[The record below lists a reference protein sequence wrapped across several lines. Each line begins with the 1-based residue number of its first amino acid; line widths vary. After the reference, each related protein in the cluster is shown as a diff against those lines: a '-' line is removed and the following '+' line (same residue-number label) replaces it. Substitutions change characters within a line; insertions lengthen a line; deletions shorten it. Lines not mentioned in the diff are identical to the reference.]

1 MSRRLL
7 VVMIALGL
15 GLANRALPAGA
26 VTCHCFRDRS
36 YDRGDPGAVEPY
48 LRATAGNSLLSVAF
62 GVPKGDLV
70 RALMGGTAGGDLW
83 VAHAAAKVTGRE
95 AASLLT
101 ERAGGRLWPAILGEG
116 KGLGAVPR
124 RILAEGG
131 DAGRLADA
139 LVDEVL
145 VARLGIAPADLAALR
160 RLTPS
165 YQETILAVLAG
176 RWTKRSPAALA
187 ADVKAGRTTW
197 GALLHAAGIA
207 PDQIDARLPALLKP
221 LSVVPPGDLAR

>member
-1 MSRRLL
+1 MNRRFL
-7 VVMIALGL
+7 VVMLALGL
-15 GLANRALPAGA
+15 GLANRAFPAGA
-26 VTCHCFRDRS
+26 VTCHCFRDRAYNPS
-36 YDRGDPGAVEPY
+36 DPGAVEPY

-70 RALMGGTAGGDLW
+70 RALMGGTAGPDLW
-83 VAHAAAKVTGRE
+83 VAHAAAKGTGRA
-95 AASLLT
+95 AASLLG
-101 ERAGGRLWPAILGEG
+101 ERTGGRPWQAILGEG
-116 KGLGAVPR
+116 KGLGAGPR

-145 VARLGIAPADLAALR
+145 VARLGIAADDLAALR

-176 RWTKRSPAALA
+176 RWTKSSPAALA
-187 ADVKAGRTTW
+187 SQVKAGKTTW
-197 GALLHAAGIA
+197 GALLHSAGIP
-207 PDQIDARLPALLKP
+207 PDQIDTRLPALLK
-221 LSVVPPGDLAR
+221 